1 MGTIDFLG
9 ILVPTLLVAGLAA
22 IPLTLALTSLLSR
35 LGASRFFWHPALFV
49 IAVYLIVFGLLG
61 LPLGHVLANFLAD

>member
-9 ILVPTLLVAGLAA
+9 ILLPSLLVAGLAA
-22 IPLTLALTSLLSR
+22 LPITLVLTNLLSR

-49 IAVYLIVFGLLG
+49 IALYLIVLGLLG
-61 LPLGHVLANFLAD
+61 LPLGHVLPNLLAD